1 VREGEARSE
10 RAPRAGGENA
20 AIHPA
25 KPMSSDLNLLGQK
38 SQPKPEGRP
47 AGRTPRLLSSQ
58 ERWGTSFISN
68 LWEFLTERPVRLPS
82 GRGRLP
88 FTPEAAKESLLET
101 FKIAMSAEPRL
112 TREADNTG
120 LLLRRAS
127 GWAQFKQNVRDLVS
141 PPKLPP
147 LKVTS
152 APGPPPK
159 DIWSRDENASKAQ
172 WLSAL
177 VHGLVVVVLAVPLV
191 YQAATT
197 TTEAKTKV
205 VSVDMGDLS
214 PYIPKLPSGKDKS
227 GGGGG
232 GGERNPIQASRGH
245 LPRFSLNPQLA
256 PPTVVIQNPNPK
268 LPVEPT
274 VVVPPDIRVPQPNL
288 PNMGDPLA
296 AMVTQSSGP
305 GTGGGIGTGTGGGVG
320 SGSGGGVGPGTGGGI
335 GGGYFHPGQNGIG
348 DPVCIYC
355 PNPPFTEEARK
366 ARLQGSVILQLVIR
380 PDGTPSEVQVI
391 HGLGLGLDEN
401 ALRTVRTWRFKPVIG
416 PGNKP
421 VAVQFSVEVVFRL
434 L

>member
-1 VREGEARSE
+1 
-10 RAPRAGGENA
+10 
-20 AIHPA
+20 
-25 KPMSSDLNLLGQK
+25 MSSDLNQLR
-38 SQPKPEGRP
+38 PKPEVKPAPEPQGRP
-47 AGRTPRLLSSQ
+47 LRLLSSQ
-58 ERWGTSFISN
+58 ERWGSSFLSN
-68 LWEFLTERPVRLPS
+68 LVEFLTERPVRLPA

-88 FTPEAAKESLLET
+88 FTPEASRDKFVDT
-101 FKIAMSAEPRL
+101 FRAAMSAEPRFARGAENSPL
-112 TREADNTG
+112 LINWKPG
-120 LLLRRAS
+120 LGQFWQNLRDAI
-127 GWAQFKQNVRDLVS
+127 S

-152 APGPPPK
+152 APAPPPK

-177 VHGLVVVVLAVPLV
+177 VHGLVVVLLAVPLI

-197 TTEAKTKV
+197 TIEAKNKTIT
-205 VSVDMGDLS
+205 SVDMGNLS
-214 PYIPKLPSGKDKS
+214 DYIMKLPKGNDKS
-227 GGGGG
+227 SGGGG
-232 GGERNPIQASRGH
+232 GGERNPIPASKGK
-245 LPRFSLNPQLA
+245 LPRFSLKPQLA

-268 LPVEPT
+268 MPVEPT

-305 GTGGGIGTGTGGGVG
+305 GSGGGIGTGNSGGVG
-320 SGSGGGVGPGTGGGI
+320 SGSGPGVGPGDGGGI
-335 GGGYFHPGQNGIG
+335 GGGHFHPGRDGIG

-380 PDGTPSEVQVI
+380 PDGTPSEVQVL

-416 PGNKP
+416 PGGKP
-421 VAVQFSVEVVFRL
+421 VAVEFSVEVVFRL

>member
-1 VREGEARSE
+1 
-10 RAPRAGGENA
+10 
-20 AIHPA
+20 
-25 KPMSSDLNLLGQK
+25 MSSDLNSLGQK
-38 SQPKPEGRP
+38 PSPKPDATP
-47 AGRTPRLLSSQ
+47 AAGRAPRLLTGPGQ
-58 ERWGTSFISN
+58 WGGSFFSN
-68 LWEFLTERPVRLPS
+68 LAEFLTERPVRLPA

-88 FTPEAAKESLLET
+88 FTPEATPENFLET
-101 FKIAMSAEPRL
+101 FKIAMSAEPRGA
-112 TREADNTG
+112 RGADASP
-120 LLLRRAS
+120 LLVHRAS
-127 GWAQFKQNVRDLVS
+127 VWAQFRQNVRDLIS

-177 VHGLVVVVLAVPLV
+177 VHGLVVVLLGVPLI
-191 YQAATT
+191 YQAATA

-205 VSVDMGDLS
+205 MTSVDMGDIS
-214 PYIPKLPSGKDKS
+214 DYIMKLPKGDKKS

-232 GGERNPIQASRGH
+232 GGERDPIPASKGR
-245 LPRFSLNPQLA
+245 LPRQSLKPQLA
-256 PPTVVIQNPNPK
+256 PPTVVIQNPNPAM
-268 LPVEPT
+268 PVEPT
-274 VVVPPDIRVPQPNL
+274 VMVPPDIRVPQPNL

-296 AMVTQSSGP
+296 AMVTKSSGP
-305 GTGGGIGTGTGGGVG
+305 GVGGGIGTGTGGGVG
-320 SGSGGGVGPGTGGGI
+320 SGSGGGVGPGEGMGI
-335 GGGYFHPGQNGIG
+335 GGGRYRPGQNGIG

-366 ARLQGSVILQLVIR
+366 ARLQGSVILELVIL
-380 PDGTPSEVQVI
+380 PDGTPSEVRVL

-416 PGNKP
+416 PGGKP
-421 VAVQFSVEVVFRL
+421 VPVEFSVEVVFRL